1 VSPRVFAGVSR
12 LEFEREWSTKRSDG
26 ALGGF
31 RIIWGSNGVIG
42 LDIRASKGG
51 MGTGVRELLE

>member
-1 VSPRVFAGVSR
+1 VNR
-12 LEFEREWSTKRSDG
+12 LEFERGWFTKRNDG

-31 RIIWGSNGVIG
+31 RNIWGSNGVIG

>member
-1 VSPRVFAGVSR
+1 VFPRGSGGVNR
-12 LEFEREWSTKRSDG
+12 LEFERGWFTKRNDG

-31 RIIWGSNGVIG
+31 RNIWGSNGVIG